1 MPMKLIILDRD
12 GVINVDSD
20 QFIKSP
26 DEWKPIPGALEAI
39 APTYLRPGMRD
50 PVLMRRRLSGRL

>member
-1 MPMKLIILDRD
+1 MKNRNIILDRD

-26 DEWKPIPGALEAI
+26 NVWIEIEKSFDSLVSLQKNK
-39 APTYLRPGMRD
+39 
-50 PVLMRRRLSGRL
+50 